1 MFSQTTATAESDNL
15 KNEKRRGK
23 NLPLFIAEIYSV
35 FKIYLHN
42 WIVCDMLRILPI
54 INKKIGDFFIYL
66 YIDKKNKKMYNTHV
80 RAMAS
85 SYIIENTVD
94 FRAGCMFFVLA
105 LETEYV

>member
-23 NLPLFIAEIYSV
+23 TLPLFIAEIYSV

-54 INKKIGDFFIYL
+54 I
-66 YIDKKNKKMYNTHV
+66 NTHV